1 MDDGRA
7 GPDRA
12 GRASTV
18 RVDRVEG
25 LPAALDG
32 LGVRRGRPVLV
43 LVGGAGGMDD
53 EHLEILRGLLA
64 EAVLPVVDERG
75 AAVVDG
81 GTDSGAM
88 RVIGQARAA
97 DDRRL
102 RRTRTRPRWTSTTP
116 TSSLSPAPTGATSR
130 HGSATS
136 PRPSPTAA
144 RC

>member
-97 DDRRL
+97 DDRDFPL
-102 RRTRTRPRWTSTTP
+102 VGVAAEGTVDTGGQTP
-116 TSSLSPAPTGATSR
+116 KNPDAAPLDLHHT
-130 HGSATS
+130 HFVLVPGSDWGDE
-136 PRPSPTAA
+136 
-144 RC
+144 